1 MNFESK
7 YLVRW
12 GMPGWVYMIFVTAF
26 YAINHPDQFF
36 QKLNSED
43 FPLVGFVAFVA
54 FGIILGH
61 LIHQV
66 SLFLGLYFQYTK
78 KIKDGAVTLEKNS
91 R

>member
-1 MNFESK
+1 MGI
-7 YLVRW
+7 YD
-12 GMPGWVYMIFVTAF
+12 FVTAF

-43 FPLVGFVAFVA
+43 FPLVGFVAFAAA

-66 SLFLGLYFQYTK
+66 SLFLGLYFSSILK